1 MYFLAIFAYFLA
13 YEQVRSGNTSVL
25 LDIYY
30 CKNGA
35 DRQKERNSK
44 TCLKR
49 PLKKKTK
56 NGFQDRFSLMQIS
69 YSLSLRPLFC
79 LFLSDRLRQ
88 VLLYVIQ
95 LQDDP
100 DRHLNNRTH
109 FSIDLSYLYSNFAEK
124 IKEFMEKIVQDKLGW
139 RVEGI

>member
-1 MYFLAIFAYFLA
+1 MVFRTDF
-13 YEQVRSGNTSVL
+13 R
-25 LDIYY
+25 
-30 CKNGA
+30 
-35 DRQKERNSK
+35 
-44 TCLKR
+44 
-49 PLKKKTK
+49 
-56 NGFQDRFSLMQIS
+56 LMQIKSIAECSKGSILQYVS

-109 FSIDLSYLYSNFAEK
+109 FSIDLSYLYSIFAEK

-139 RVEGI
+139 HVEGI

>member
-1 MYFLAIFAYFLA
+1 MFRGSSSRCRRLVCSVMYFLAILAYFLA

-35 DRQKERNSK
+35 DRQKERYSK

-49 PLKKKTK
+49 PLKKKIK
-56 NGFQDRFSLMQIS
+56 NGFQERFSLMQIKSIAECSKGSILQYVS

-109 FSIDLSYLYSNFAEK
+109 F
-124 IKEFMEKIVQDKLGW
+124 
-139 RVEGI
+139 

>member
-1 MYFLAIFAYFLA
+1 
-13 YEQVRSGNTSVL
+13 
-25 LDIYY
+25 
-30 CKNGA
+30 
-35 DRQKERNSK
+35 
-44 TCLKR
+44 
-49 PLKKKTK
+49 
-56 NGFQDRFSLMQIS
+56 MQIKSIAECSKGSILQYVS

-95 LQDDP
+95 LQDDSN
-100 DRHLNNRTH
+100 RHLNNRTH

-139 RVEGI
+139 HVEGIY